1 LRQLS
6 LAIVGSQFPN
16 KRGPDRRFEIAVC
29 APGDEVALVHEP
41 KNRADQNAIMVLSER
56 GVQMGYISADRTSL
70 IHRVWRE
77 KRSIRAVFQEK
88 TDWGAWV
95 RVSLDGS
102 EPALPSP
109 IDIAERDESAADP
122 DAGFWPDFIPPDE

>member
-1 LRQLS
+1 
-6 LAIVGSQFPN
+6 
-16 KRGPDRRFEIAVC
+16 VC